1 MEKLGI
7 EPTLLLAQAVN
18 FFVILVL
25 LNKLLY
31 KPILTMLAKRKKEI
45 EEGLALTTKMKEEEE
60 KMKAREEKA
69 MGKAREEALA
79 IIESAKK
86 QAKEVEKELVA
97 KAHEQAAAVIARGKE
112 EVVELKKEAQE
123 SLQKQSVELAVIMA
137 KRLLASVLTA
147 KEQHAVITSRVKDL
161 EKWAAD
167 HKNRA

>member
-7 EPTLLLAQAVN
+7 EPTLLLAQGVN

-60 KMKAREEKA
+60 KMKVREEKA
-69 MGKAREEALA
+69 MGKAREEALT

-112 EVVELKKEAQE
+112 EVIELKKEAQE